1 MSRIFAYL
9 RVSTV
14 DQTTDNQLHEIEAAG
29 FAAQPRRI
37 VAETISGSVAAKERK
52 GFRAEERRVGQESVR
67 TCRSW
72 WSTYHYN
79 KKLMT
84 DTSPIEQATDDL
96 NSLGKLAL
104 IRMHTSNYIL
114 QQY

>member
-1 MSRIFAYL
+1 MSRTFAYL

-52 GFRAEERRVGQESVR
+52 GFARLLDRLEDPSYAGIWVTRRSGGAV
-67 TCRSW
+67 
-72 WSTYHYN
+72 
-79 KKLMT
+79 
-84 DTSPIEQATDDL
+84 
-96 NSLGKLAL
+96 
-104 IRMHTSNYIL
+104 
-114 QQY
+114 